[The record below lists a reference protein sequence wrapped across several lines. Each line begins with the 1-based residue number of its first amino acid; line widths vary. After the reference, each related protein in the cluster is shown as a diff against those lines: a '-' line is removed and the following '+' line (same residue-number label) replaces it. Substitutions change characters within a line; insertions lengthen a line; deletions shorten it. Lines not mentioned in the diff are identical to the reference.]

1 MSAPEWF
8 VLAVLFA
15 LPAAAWAE
23 ARLFR
28 YYDRKAR
35 GS

>member
-15 LPAAAWAE
+15 LPVAAWAE
-23 ARLFR
+23 SRLFAHLN
-28 YYDRKAR
+28 RKGG